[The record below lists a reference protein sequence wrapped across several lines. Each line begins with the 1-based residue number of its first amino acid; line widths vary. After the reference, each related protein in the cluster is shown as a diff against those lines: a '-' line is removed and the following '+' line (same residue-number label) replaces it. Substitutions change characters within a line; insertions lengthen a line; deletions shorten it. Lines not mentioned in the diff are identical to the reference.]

1 MKKLLVFGL
10 LLIALIGRG
19 TKHLV
24 TITSFQFTPNNFTV
38 TVGDTVRW
46 EWVDVGHTST
56 STTIPAGA
64 PTWDESRGVPAQFYE
79 YRVTVQGTY
88 SYKCTPHEFF
98 GMVASFTANAG
109 APVTM
114 VNFAVKTNGK
124 GKAGLSWATLTEVN
138 ADYFSI
144 QRSEDGAK
152 FSEVGRVKAAGN
164 STQRLNYTFGDEK
177 INPNSRYT
185 YYRLQTVDLDGSK
198 ELSQIKLLK
207 QDVALRKIIVKISPN
222 PVTEGDHIQLWF
234 NADDPGKLSAQLFD
248 IQGRL
253 VHQTQLAAFTGVN
266 FGHLHIHDLPKGTY
280 VLQLKI
286 GEMKE
291 SVKVVVQE

>member
-10 LLIALIGRG
+10 LLTALIGRG
-19 TKHLV
+19 TKHIV
-24 TITSFQFTPNNFTV
+24 TITNFQFTPSNFTA

-56 STTIPAGA
+56 STTIPGGA
-64 PTWDESRGVPAQFYE
+64 PSWNETRGVSGQFYE
-79 YRVTVQGTY
+79 YRVTVQGNY
-88 SYKCTPHEFF
+88 SYHCIPHQPFMA
-98 GMVASFTANAG
+98 GSFLANPS
-109 APVTM
+109 APVTLI
-114 VNFAVKTNGK
+114 NFGVKSLGK
-124 GKAGLSWATLTEVN
+124 GKAGLSWSTLTEVN
-138 ADYFSI
+138 ADYFSV

-152 FSEVGRVKAAGN
+152 FSEIGRVKAAGN
-164 STQRLNYTFGDEK
+164 STQKQNYTYGDEK
-177 INPNSRYT
+177 ISPNSRYF
-185 YYRLQTVDLDGSK
+185 YYRLLTVDLDGSK
-198 ELSQIKLLK
+198 EFSQIKLLK

>member
-1 MKKLLVFGL
+1 MKKFLVFGL
-10 LLIALIGRG
+10 LLASLIGRG
-19 TKHLV
+19 TKHL
-24 TITSFQFTPNNFTV
+24 ITVASFQFSPNALTV
-38 TVGDTVRW
+38 SVGDTIRW
-46 EWVDVGHTST
+46 EWVDGSHTTT
-56 STTIPAGA
+56 STTIPGTA
-64 PTWDESRGVPAQFYE
+64 PAWDFPLFQPDAFFE
-79 YRVTVQGTY
+79 YRVAVAGNYTY
-88 SYKCTPHEFF
+88 RCTPHEFF
-98 GMVASFTANAG
+98 GMVASFTANPA

-114 VNFAVKTNGK
+114 INFAVKSNGR
-124 GKAGLSWATLTEVN
+124 GKAGLSWTTLTEEN

-164 STQRLNYTFGDEK
+164 SNQRLNYNYGDEK
-177 INPNSRYT
+177 INPNSRYY

-222 PVTEGDHIQLWF
+222 PITAGDHIQLWF

-248 IQGRL
+248 IQGRM
-253 VHQTQLAAFTGVN
+253 VHQTQLAAYTGVN
-266 FGHLHIHDLPKGTY
+266 FGHLHIHDLPKGVY

-286 GEMKE
+286 GELRE
-291 SVKVVVQE
+291 SMKVVVQE